1 MVSNAQDLLPV
12 MIFIHGGGFFAG
24 SAHPDV
30 YGPEK
35 LMKTQKVILVTF
47 QYRLGLLGFFST
59 NDTAAP
65 GNQGFKDQLGALQFI
80 HKYIQYFHGNP
91 EKITLVGH
99 GAGAASA
106 QLQLMNPQT
115 KGLFHRMIL
124 LSGTAIAPY
133 NEPTVNPAKQ
143 VYHLAEYCGIK
154 NASQLSTFEVV
165 KKLKEI
171 DAETLIQ
178 AADYFHTNGIDPVVV
193 FKIVLENPES
203 KTAFITK
210 HPKELSKT
218 GKYYYVP
225 ILTGILENDGSV
237 RTMSMRNNDT
247 EIKRFNTD
255 FNDNLAV
262 LLAVENNDDVLGK
275 IIDYYLKGE
284 RNLNNMTFNNF
295 EKVVSDRAF
304 MYPFYDA
311 VLDLLEFS
319 DKSLILY
326 KFDKKVSASFSKVY
340 TSDYIDSSTS
350 G

>member
-1 MVSNAQDLLPV
+1 
-12 MIFIHGGGFFAG
+12 
-24 SAHPDV
+24 
-30 YGPEK
+30 
-35 LMKTQKVILVTF
+35 
-47 QYRLGLLGFFST
+47 
-59 NDTAAP
+59 
-65 GNQGFKDQLGALQFI
+65 
-80 HKYIQYFHGNP
+80 
-91 EKITLVGH
+91 
-99 GAGAASA
+99 
-106 QLQLMNPQT
+106 
-115 KGLFHRMIL
+115 MIL

-350 G
+350 GPVHGDDLLELFYFKTKKFNLKTNDSIDNSPFFDYIIKFITDEPMENFDVCTQEEMISKLKQNKICSYRNFGDIVELRDSFRVEDAKFWDKLLKVREN